1 MADKSDG
8 SGADELVLWDVSEGI
23 ATLTL
28 NRPERN
34 NAFTIDMEHQYFD
47 LLERAANDTDV
58 RVIIV
63 TGAGRSFCP
72 GLDMEALRTGVAAGV
87 LATGRPRRPHTYP
100 TTVPKPIIAVING
113 ACAGLGLVVALMCDI
128 RFAAR
133 GAKMTTAWSR
143 RGLVAEHGMSWMIP
157 RIVGFP
163 RALELMM
170 SGRTF
175 TTDEAH
181 DIGMVHRL
189 ADADQV
195 MSDARTYAL
204 DIVANV
210 SPISLAHIKWQSYRD
225 LERSSLNAAWQHSM
239 FLAHDANEFPDATE
253 GVASFI
259 ERRPPNFPPL
269 PLNFDVGS
277 RVRRSAMD

>member
-1 MADKSDG
+1 MPDKLSDD
-8 SGADELVLWDVSEGI
+8 APAELVLWDVSERI
-23 ATLTL
+23 ATLTF

-34 NAFTIDMEHQYFD
+34 NAFTTDMEHQYFD
-47 LLERAANDTDV
+47 LLERAANDSDV

-72 GLDMEALRTGVAAGV
+72 GLDMEALRTGVADGG
-87 LATGRPRRPHTYP
+87 LATSRPRRPHTYP
-100 TTVPKPIIAVING
+100 VTVPKPIIAVING

-170 SGRTF
+170 SGRVF

-181 DIGMVHRL
+181 DIGMVHHL
-189 ADADQV
+189 ADADRV
-195 MSDARTYAL
+195 MSEARAYAL
-204 DIVANV
+204 DLAANV
-210 SPISLAHIKWQSYRD
+210 SPTSMAHIKWQSYRD
-225 LERSSLNAAWQHSM
+225 LERNSLNSAWQHSM
-239 FLAHDANEFPDATE
+239 FLAHNANEFPDATE
-253 GVASFI
+253 GVNSFI
-259 ERRPPNFPPL
+259 ERRPPNFAPL
-269 PLNFDVGS
+269 PPNFDVGS

>member
-1 MADKSDG
+1 MQDKSSADG
-8 SGADELVLWDVSEGI
+8 PAELVLYDVSDGI
-23 ATLTL
+23 ATLTF
-28 NRPERN
+28 NRPARN
-34 NAFTIDMEHQYFD
+34 NAFTTDMEHQYFD
-47 LLERAANDTDV
+47 LLEHAANDTDV
-58 RVIIV
+58 RVIVV

-72 GLDMEALRTGVAAGV
+72 GLDMEALRIGVAEGG
-87 LATGRPRRPHTYP
+87 LATSRPRRPHTYP
-100 TTVPKPIIAVING
+100 VTIPKPIIAVING

-157 RIVGFP
+157 RLVGFP

-170 SGRTF
+170 SGRVF

-181 DIGMVHRL
+181 DMGMVHHL
-189 ADADQV
+189 ADADRV
-195 MSDARTYAL
+195 MTDARTYAL
-204 DIVANV
+204 DIAANV
-210 SPISLAHIKWQSYRD
+210 SPTSLAHIKWQSYRD
-225 LERSSLNAAWQHSM
+225 LERSSLNSAWQHSM

-253 GVASFI
+253 GVSSFI
-259 ERRPPNFPPL
+259 ERRPPNFLPL
-269 PLNFDVGS
+269 PPNFDVGS

>member
-1 MADKSDG
+1 MPEKSSAG
-8 SGADELVLWDVSEGI
+8 GPAELVLWDVSESI
-23 ATLTL
+23 ATLTF

-34 NAFTIDMEHQYFD
+34 NAFTTDMEHQYFD
-47 LLERAANDTDV
+47 LLERAANDPDV

-72 GLDMEALRTGVAAGV
+72 GLDMEALRTGVAEGT
-87 LATGRPRRPHTYP
+87 LATTRPRRPHTYP
-100 TTVPKPIIAVING
+100 VTVPKPIIAVING

-128 RFAAR
+128 RFAAS

-157 RIVGFP
+157 RVVGFP

-175 TTDEAH
+175 STDEAYA
-181 DIGMVHRL
+181 IGMIHYL
-189 ADADQV
+189 ADADRV
-195 MSDARTYAL
+195 MSEARAYAL
-204 DIVANV
+204 DMVANV

-225 LERSSLNAAWQHSM
+225 LERSSLNSAWQHSM
-239 FLAHDANEFPDATE
+239 FLAHNANEFPDAAE
-253 GVASFI
+253 GVSSFI

-269 PLNFDVGS
+269 PPNFDVGS

>member
-1 MADKSDG
+1 MPEESNA
-8 SGADELVLWDVSEGI
+8 GARSELVLWDVSEGV
-23 ATLTL
+23 ATVTL

-34 NAFTIDMEHQYFD
+34 NAFTMDMEHQYFD
-47 LLERAANDTDV
+47 LLERAANDPDV

-72 GLDMEALRTGVAAGV
+72 GLDMEALRAGVADGA
-87 LATGRPRRPHTYP
+87 LATSRPRRPHTYP
-100 TTVPKPIIAVING
+100 VTVPKPIIAVING
-113 ACAGLGLVVALMCDI
+113 ACAGLGLVVAMMCDI

-157 RIVGFP
+157 RVVGFS

-181 DIGMVHRL
+181 DIGMVHHL
-189 ADADQV
+189 ADGDRI
-195 MSDARTYAL
+195 MNEARAYAL
-204 DIVANV
+204 DLVTNV

-225 LERSSLNAAWQHSM
+225 LERSSLNSAWQHSM
-239 FLAHDANEFPDATE
+239 FLAHNANEFSDAAE
-253 GVASFI
+253 GVSSFI
-259 ERRPPNFPPL
+259 ERRPPNFAPL
-269 PLNFDVGS
+269 PPDFDVGS
-277 RVRRSAMD
+277 RVRRLAMD

>member
-1 MADKSDG
+1 
-8 SGADELVLWDVSEGI
+8 
-23 ATLTL
+23 
-28 NRPERN
+28 
-34 NAFTIDMEHQYFD
+34 MEHLYFD
-47 LLERAANDTDV
+47 LLERAANDPDV

-72 GLDMEALRTGVAAGV
+72 GLDMEALRTGVAEGA
-87 LATGRPRRPHTYP
+87 LATSRRRRPHTYP
-100 TTVPKPIIAVING
+100 VTVPKPIIAVING

-157 RIVGFP
+157 RVVGFP

-181 DIGMVHRL
+181 DIGMIHHL
-189 ADADQV
+189 ADADRV
-195 MSDARTYAL
+195 MSEARAYAL

-210 SPISLAHIKWQSYRD
+210 SPMSLAHIKWQSYRD
-225 LERSSLNAAWQHSM
+225 LERSSLNSAWQHSM
-239 FLAHDANEFPDATE
+239 FLAHDANEFPDGAE
-253 GVASFI
+253 GVNSFI
-259 ERRPPNFPPL
+259 ERRSPNFAPL
-269 PLNFDVGS
+269 PPKFDVGS

>member
-1 MADKSDG
+1 MQEESSAGGRS
-8 SGADELVLWDVSEGI
+8 ELVLWDVSEGI
-23 ATLTL
+23 ATVTL

-34 NAFTIDMEHQYFD
+34 NAFTMDMEHQYFD
-47 LLERAANDTDV
+47 LLERAANDPDV

-72 GLDMEALRTGVAAGV
+72 GLDMEALRAGVADGA
-87 LATGRPRRPHTYP
+87 LATSRPRRPHTYP
-100 TTVPKPIIAVING
+100 VTIPKPIIAVING
-113 ACAGLGLVVALMCDI
+113 ACAGLGLVVAMMCDI

-157 RIVGFP
+157 RVVGFP

-181 DIGMVHRL
+181 DIGMVHHL
-189 ADADQV
+189 ADGDRI
-195 MSDARTYAL
+195 MNEARAYAL
-204 DIVANV
+204 DLVTNV

-225 LERSSLNAAWQHSM
+225 LERSSLNSAWQHSM
-239 FLAHDANEFPDATE
+239 FLAHNANEFSDAAE
-253 GVASFI
+253 GVSSFI
-259 ERRPPNFPPL
+259 ERRPPNFAPL
-269 PLNFDVGS
+269 PPDFDVGS
-277 RVRRSAMD
+277 RVRRLAMD

>member
-1 MADKSDG
+1 MPAESSVGGG
-8 SGADELVLWDVSEGI
+8 SELVLWDVSDGI
-23 ATLTL
+23 ATITF

-34 NAFTIDMEHQYFD
+34 NAFTTDMEHQYFD
-47 LLERAANDTDV
+47 LLERAANDPEV

-72 GLDMEALRTGVAAGV
+72 GLDMEALRAGVAEGS
-87 LATGRPRRPHTYP
+87 LATSRPRRPHTYP
-100 TTVPKPIIAVING
+100 VTIPKPIVAVING
-113 ACAGLGLVVALMCDI
+113 ACAGLGLVVAMMCDI

-181 DIGMVHRL
+181 DIGMVHHL
-189 ADADQV
+189 ADGDRV
-195 MSDARTYAL
+195 MNEARAYAL
-204 DIVANV
+204 DLVANV

-225 LERSSLNAAWQHSM
+225 LERSSLNSAWQHSM
-239 FLAHDANEFPDATE
+239 FLAHNANEFSDAAE
-253 GVASFI
+253 GVSSFI
-259 ERRPPNFPPL
+259 ERRPPNFAPL
-269 PLNFDVGS
+269 PPDFDVGS
-277 RVRRSAMD
+277 RVRRLAMD

>member
-1 MADKSDG
+1 MNE
-8 SGADELVLWDVSEGI
+8 SGNAGQNDLVLWDVSERI
-23 ATLTL
+23 ATITL
-28 NRPERN
+28 NRPDRN
-34 NAFTIDMEHQYFD
+34 NAFTTDMEHQYFD
-47 LLERAANDTDV
+47 LLERAANDPEV

-72 GLDMEALRTGVAAGV
+72 GLDMEALRAGVADGV
-87 LATGRPRRPHTYP
+87 LSTSRPRRPHTYP
-100 TTVPKPIIAVING
+100 VTVPKPIIAVING

-157 RIVGFP
+157 RLVGFP

-170 SGRTF
+170 SGRVF

-181 DIGMVHRL
+181 DIGMVHHL
-189 ADADQV
+189 SDADLV
-195 MSDARTYAL
+195 MSDARAYAL
-204 DIVANV
+204 DMAANV
-210 SPISLAHIKWQSYRD
+210 SPTSLAHIKWQAYRD
-225 LERSSLNAAWQHSM
+225 LERSSMNAAWQHSM
-239 FLAHDANEFPDATE
+239 YLAHAANEFPDARE
-253 GVASFI
+253 GVTSFI
-259 ERRPPNFPPL
+259 ERRPPDFAPL
-269 PLNFDVGS
+269 PPNFDVGS

>member
-1 MADKSDG
+1 MQDKSSATG
-8 SGADELVLWDVSEGI
+8 PAELVLWDVSDGI
-23 ATLTL
+23 ATLTF
-28 NRPERN
+28 NRPARN
-34 NAFTIDMEHQYFD
+34 NAFTTDMEHQYFD
-47 LLERAANDTDV
+47 LLERAANDSDV

-63 TGAGRSFCP
+63 TGAGRSFSP
-72 GLDMEALRTGVAAGV
+72 GLDMEALRIGVAEGG
-87 LATGRPRRPHTYP
+87 LATSRPRRPHTYP
-100 TTVPKPIIAVING
+100 VTIPKPIIAVING
-113 ACAGLGLVVALMCDI
+113 ACAGLGLVVAMMCDI

-157 RIVGFP
+157 RLVGFP

-170 SGRTF
+170 SGRVF

-181 DIGMVHRL
+181 DMGMVHHV
-189 ADADQV
+189 ADADRV
-195 MSDARTYAL
+195 MTDARTYAL
-204 DIVANV
+204 DIAANV

-253 GVASFI
+253 GVSSFI
-259 ERRPPNFPPL
+259 ERRPPNFRPIPP
-269 PLNFDVGS
+269 NFDVGA
-277 RVRRSAMD
+277 RVRRSAWD

>member
-1 MADKSDG
+1 MSDKSSDG
-8 SGADELVLWDVSEGI
+8 APAELVLWDVSDGI

-28 NRPERN
+28 NRPARN
-34 NAFTIDMEHQYFD
+34 NAFTMDMEHHYFD
-47 LLERAANDTDV
+47 LLERAANDSDV

-72 GLDMEALRTGVAAGV
+72 GLDMEALRTGVAEGG
-87 LATGRPRRPHTYP
+87 LATSRPRRPHTYP
-100 TTVPKPIIAVING
+100 VTVPKPIIAVING

-143 RGLVAEHGMSWMIP
+143 RGLVAEHGMSWVIP
-157 RIVGFP
+157 RLVGFP

-170 SGRTF
+170 SGRVF

-181 DIGMVHRL
+181 DMGMVHHL
-189 ADADQV
+189 ADADRV
-195 MSDARTYAL
+195 MDDARAYAL
-204 DIVANV
+204 DMAANV

-239 FLAHDANEFPDATE
+239 FLAHDANEFSDATE
-253 GVASFI
+253 GVSSFI
-259 ERRPPNFPPL
+259 ERRPPNFAPL
-269 PLNFDVGS
+269 PPNFDVGA

>member
-1 MADKSDG
+1 MSNETTSEPTG
-8 SGADELVLWDVSEGI
+8 ELVLWSVEEGI

-34 NAFTIDMEHQYFD
+34 NAFTVDMEHEYFD
-47 LLERAANDTDV
+47 LLERAAGDPAV

-72 GLDMEALRTGVAAGV
+72 GLDMEALRIGVAEGG
-87 LATGRPRRPHTYP
+87 LATSRPRRPHTYP
-100 TTVPKPIIAVING
+100 VTVPKPIIAVING

-157 RIVGFP
+157 RLVGFP

-175 TTDEAH
+175 TSDEAH
-181 DIGMVHRL
+181 AIGMVHHL
-189 ADADQV
+189 AEADRV
-195 MSDARTYAL
+195 MNSAREYAL
-204 DIVANV
+204 DMAANV
-210 SPISLAHIKWQSYRD
+210 SPLSLAHIKWQSYRD
-225 LERSSLNAAWQHSM
+225 LERSSLNDAWQHSM
-239 FLAHDANEFPDATE
+239 FLALNAGEFPDGAE
-253 GVASFI
+253 GVSSFI

-269 PLNFDVGS
+269 PPDFDVGR
-277 RVRRSAMD
+277 RVRRLAMD